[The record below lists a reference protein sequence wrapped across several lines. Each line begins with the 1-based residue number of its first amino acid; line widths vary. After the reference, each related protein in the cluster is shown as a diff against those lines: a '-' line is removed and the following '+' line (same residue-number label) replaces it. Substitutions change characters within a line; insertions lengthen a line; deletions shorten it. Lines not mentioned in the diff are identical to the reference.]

1 MKEISNKKLKIGEKG
16 DSVTLRVPD
25 IDRRRGDFSNVM
37 VKVIDIDSKGLITLG
52 SKYGIINGKFTRG
65 EVVPCFK
72 SFLTDDEVPLNTISV
87 RELARKESNG
97 TRQGFF
103 NVIVK
108 LNVQKDA
115 SVYQTVICNSK
126 CHQSQPT
133 CDNK

>member
-1 MKEISNKKLKIGEKG
+1 
-16 DSVTLRVPD
+16 
-25 IDRRRGDFSNVM
+25 M

-65 EVVPCFK
+65 EVVPCFQ

-97 TRQGFF
+97 TGQGFF
-103 NVIVK
+103 KCNCQVK
-108 LNVQKDA
+108 CSKRCKCISNK
-115 SVYQTVICNSK
+115 VICNSK
-126 CHQSQPT
+126 CHQSRPT